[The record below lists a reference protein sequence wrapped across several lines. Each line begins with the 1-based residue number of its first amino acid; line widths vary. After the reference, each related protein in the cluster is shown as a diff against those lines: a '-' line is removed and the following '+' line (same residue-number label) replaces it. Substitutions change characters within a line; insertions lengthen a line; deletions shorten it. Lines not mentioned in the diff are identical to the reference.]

1 MLEKVTQQI
10 WKVFQNGAQMGANID
25 KKYVKNE
32 VRKSM
37 RKKGPLEGGAG
48 KVGG

>member
-1 MLEKVTQQI
+1 M
-10 WKVFQNGAQMGANID
+10 FQNRAQMGANIEN
-25 KKYVKNE
+25 KSTKNG

>member
-1 MLEKVTQQI
+1 MLEKVMQQT
-10 WKVFQNGAQMGANID
+10 WKVFQSGTQMGANID
-25 KKYVKNE
+25 NKSIKND

-37 RKKGPLEGGAG
+37 RKKGPLGGGAG

>member
-1 MLEKVTQQI
+1 MLEKVMQKT
-10 WKVFQNGAQMGANID
+10 WRVVQNGAQIEAKVD
-25 KKYVKNE
+25 KKSVKNE
-32 VRKSM
+32 VRKSV